1 MQLRDKR
8 KKSVA
13 FEFDDTSEI
22 DINKKEK
29 KRQVPKCSSSN
40 NTTTTN
46 ETTKE
51 KKQIKTIRRIRRI
64 KRISTVPEISTSD
77 WNDVELDVLSLS
89 SHITYFGHNKNI
101 TIGN

>member
-13 FEFDDTSEI
+13 FEFDDKSEI

-29 KRQVPKCSSSN
+29 KKQVPKRSSYN

-51 KKQIKTIRRIRRI
+51 KKQIKTIRRI